1 MDIQMARRDL
11 CFKRVAALSI
21 LVLLLSCGSVGS
33 AISWQAYTPDIL
45 DQARQEGRPVILD
58 FYAGWCV
65 PCHELE
71 RYTFSDERVIE
82 AAGPFVTVRADVT
95 DYESLD
101 SEGLSLESEPL
112 RRQFNMIALPTVVFI
127 DAQGNEVRGARV
139 TGYLDPEDFL
149 PLMELA
155 VGSAQA
161 DTL

>member
-1 MDIQMARRDL
+1 MAVRNDFW
-11 CFKRVAALSI
+11 CKRVAILSI
-21 LVLLLSCGSVGS
+21 LVFHLSCGNGGPE
-33 AISWQAYTPDIL
+33 ISWQPYSPDIL
-45 DQARQEGRPVILD
+45 NQARQEGRPVILD
-58 FYAGWCV
+58 FYAEWCV

-82 AAGPFVTVRADVT
+82 ATGPFLTVRADVT

-127 DAQGNEVRGARV
+127 DAQGNEVQEARV
-139 TGYLDPEDFL
+139 TGYLDPEDLL

-155 VGSAQA
+155 LGS
-161 DTL
+161 

>member
-1 MDIQMARRDL
+1 MNLQMAVRNDFW
-11 CFKRVAALSI
+11 CKRVAILSV
-21 LVLLLSCGSVGS
+21 LVFHLSCGNGGP
-33 AISWQAYTPDIL
+33 AISWQPYSPDIL
-45 DQARQEGRPVILD
+45 NQARQEGRPVILD
-58 FYAGWCV
+58 FYAEWCV

-82 AAGPFVTVRADVT
+82 ATGPFLTVRADVT

-127 DAQGNEVRGARV
+127 DAQGNEVQEARV
-139 TGYLDPEDFL
+139 TGYLDPEDLL

-155 VGSAQA
+155 LSG
-161 DTL
+161 